1 VSASEAMVREL
12 PLPPLLQPHRQP
24 AAARDRFA
32 KIYARPVVLEVEGV
46 TRTFNGE
53 SGPVRALDRLS
64 FKVHRRE
71 LLCVI
76 GPSGCGKSTIGR
88 IIAGLD
94 EPSGGRVMVDGIE
107 VRGPGRDRGMV
118 FQGYTLFPWRTV
130 LENVMFGLEL
140 AGKSKSAAEA
150 EAKPWVDMVGL
161 SAFAGA
167 YPHQLSGG
175 MKQRVAIA
183 RALVNRPRILI
194 MDEPFGAL
202 DAQTRAEMQ
211 AYLIQ
216 IWRNVEVSIVFVTHD
231 LDEAVYLSDR
241 ILVMGANPGRLLE
254 TVENWVP
261 RPREPAHL
269 ESELFLATKRRLES
283 LIHRDR
289 PQVVDRLPIVRMTM
303 AGDDVE

>member
-1 VSASEAMVREL
+1 
-12 PLPPLLQPHRQP
+12 
-24 AAARDRFA
+24 
-32 KIYARPVVLEVEGV
+32 
-46 TRTFNGE
+46 
-53 SGPVRALDRLS
+53 
-64 FKVHRRE
+64 
-71 LLCVI
+71 
-76 GPSGCGKSTIGR
+76 
-88 IIAGLD
+88 
-94 EPSGGRVMVDGIE
+94 
-107 VRGPGRDRGMV
+107 
-118 FQGYTLFPWRTV
+118 V

-140 AGKSKSAAEA
+140 AGKGKAAAET
-150 EAKPWVDMVGL
+150 EARPWVDMVGL
-161 SAFAGA
+161 SPFASA

-216 IWRNVEVSIVFVTHD
+216 IWRNVEVSIVFITHD

-261 RPREPAHL
+261 RPREPVHL